1 MARPKGK
8 ESKAMTI
15 RLDIE
20 LFDRLSAFSE
30 KYGQPK
36 TVAVERA
43 IKAYIDHYEEM
54 MKKAE
59 QNYEYSGPRDTSVR
73 AFGNQ
78 HSGK

>member
-8 ESKAMTI
+8 ETKAMTI
-15 RLDIE
+15 RLDVE
-20 LFDRLSAFSE
+20 LFDRLSEFSE
-30 KYGQPK
+30 RYGQPK

-59 QNYEYSGPRDTSVR
+59 QN
-73 AFGNQ
+73 
-78 HSGK
+78 